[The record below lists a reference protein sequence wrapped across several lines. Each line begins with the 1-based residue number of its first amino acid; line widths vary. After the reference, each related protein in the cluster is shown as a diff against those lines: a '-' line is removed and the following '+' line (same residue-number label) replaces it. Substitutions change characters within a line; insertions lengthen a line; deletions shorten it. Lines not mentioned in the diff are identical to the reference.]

1 MNPTHA
7 QRRVESLV
15 ALWFLDG
22 KRAGE
27 DEAALMAR
35 AHAHCAAAL
44 GTPTPD
50 SEKVRLIYEMQEDIY
65 RAALTL

>member
-1 MNPTHA
+1 MNPAQA

-15 ALWFLDG
+15 ALWFLEG

-27 DEAALMAR
+27 DEAALLAR
-35 AHAHCAAAL
+35 AHAHCVDAL

-50 SEKVRLIYEMQEDIY
+50 PEHVRVIYEMQEDIY